1 MADGGLPFF
10 RFFDRTDPVIYP
22 AGARYNWLWP
32 EECTLNG
39 FIQDQIMD
47 NFANYFVN
55 SSNPQYWIG
64 RFQLLILREQ
74 DKWQKLLDSENAL
87 RPQDAIYNYDM
98 EETTNYETSGQSTG
112 SATRTGDNTGYV
124 SETPEGSVS
133 DIASYMS
140 AANKNVTNNNDST
153 TDSGSSMGNQ
163 TVTRKGNIGVM
174 TSAQIIGGYRDAIN
188 WCALEE
194 VIFPALEKLFVMIW
208 EGDEGNGY
216 LYAID

>member
-1 MADGGLPFF
+1 MPDGGLPFF
-10 RFFDRTDPVIYP
+10 KFFDETDVVIYP
-22 AGARYNWLWP
+22 VGAKYSTLWP
-32 EECTLNG
+32 ANCILSDDVRE
-39 FIQDQIMD
+39 QIKV
-47 NFANYFVN
+47 NFTNYFVN
-55 SSNPQYWIG
+55 SAEPQYWLS
-64 RFQLLILREQ
+64 RFHALINREQ
-74 DKWQKLLDSENAL
+74 DKWQKLLESENAL

-112 SATRTGDNTGYV
+112 SATCTGDNTGYV

-133 DIASYMS
+133 DINNYMS

-153 TDSGSSMGNQ
+153 TDSGSSTGNQ

-174 TSAQIIGGYRDAIN
+174 TSAQIIGGYRDAVN